1 MGRCLSEVRGSIGR
15 SFASNSGPPT
25 VVCAKGL
32 DLPFPRQ
39 TTLVTC
45 TLNNGIHFVTTPECN
60 LEKDCQIEQE
70 FEL

>member
-1 MGRCLSEVRGSIGR
+1 MGRCLSEVRGSIVR
-15 SFASNSGPPT
+15 SFASNFGPPT
-25 VVCAKGL
+25 VLYAKGL
-32 DLPFPRQ
+32 DLPFPHQ